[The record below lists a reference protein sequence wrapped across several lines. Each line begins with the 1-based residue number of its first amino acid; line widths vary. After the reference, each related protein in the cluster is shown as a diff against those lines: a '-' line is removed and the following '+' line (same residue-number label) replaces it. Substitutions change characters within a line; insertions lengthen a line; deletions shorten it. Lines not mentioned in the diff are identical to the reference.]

1 MILNRKENRLVVQ
14 NQQNESCCSHL
25 FTNAFMVKSSVQSTQ
40 TFKENLAL
48 ITISILPTCQQLT
61 GCPFWVTWHTQLY
74 TVQNAENC
82 SISPIAA

>member
-25 FTNAFMVKSSVQSTQ
+25 LTNAFMVKSSMQSTQ

-48 ITISILPTCQQLT
+48 I
-61 GCPFWVTWHTQLY
+61 
-74 TVQNAENC
+74 
-82 SISPIAA
+82 